1 MNILANDGLD
11 SVAVNEL
18 ERLGHTVH
26 TKNVPQS
33 ELINW
38 INENQIECLM
48 VRSATKVKADV
59 LEACPGLKYI
69 GRAGVGVDNI
79 DIESAK
85 QNGKIVFNT
94 PTASS
99 RSVAELV
106 VGMIYSWSRNIHYAN
121 MMLQVDN
128 FKALKKEL
136 EDTSFEISGKTLG
149 IIGFGSIGR
158 EVQKLASANGMKTLI
173 HDPYLPAEL
182 DHISC
187 SKDRL
192 LSESD
197 FVTVHISGSTEVLNM
212 DDFNKMKN
220 TAEVINA
227 SRGGCIN
234 EEDLLRAVNQ
244 DILGGACLDT
254 FMNEPTPMSE
264 LVNHPWILVTPHIGG
279 ATVEAQGKIGMEL
292 VTKLTELSKTETKV
306 FS

>member
-1 MNILANDGLD
+1 MNILVNDGLD
-11 SVAVNEL
+11 QEAIQAL
-18 ERLGHTVH
+18 KDAGHTVY
-26 TKNVPQS
+26 TDTIPQT
-33 ELINW
+33 ELIDW
-38 INENQIECLM
+38 INTHNIECLM

-59 LEACPGLKYI
+59 LSACPGLKYV

-79 DIESAK
+79 DLESAK
-85 QNGKIVFNT
+85 QNGTTVFNT

-106 VGMIYSWSRNIHYAN
+106 MGMIYSWSRNIHYAN
-121 MMLQVDN
+121 MLLQSDN
-128 FKALKKEL
+128 FKTLKKEL
-136 EDTSFEISGKTLG
+136 EDISFEISGKTLG

-158 EVQKLASANGMKTLI
+158 EVQKLATANGMRVLI
-173 HDPYLPAEL
+173 HDPYLPEEL
-182 DHISC
+182 EHITC
-187 SKDRL
+187 TKDQL

-220 TAEVINA
+220 TAVVINA

-234 EEDLLRAVNQ
+234 EEDLLQAVNH

-254 FMNEPTPMSE
+254 FMNEPAPMPE

-292 VTKLTELSKTETKV
+292 VNKLADLTETITV
-306 FS
+306 